1 MDLSAF
7 SNGDPQG
14 RDIAPDFAGGP
25 YFHALAAPQ
34 CARHFSADDDL
45 AGIDIRRNL
54 AVRSYGDA
62 AISEMNC
69 TLNLAVDIQVIGAA
83 DFALNQ

>member
-25 YFHALAAPQ
+25 DFHSLAAPQ

-45 AGIDIRRNL
+45 ARIDVRRNL
-54 AVRSYGDA
+54 AVRSYGYA
-62 AISEMNC
+62 AVAQMDC
-69 TLNLAVDIQVIGAA
+69 TLNLAVDV
-83 DFALNQ
+83 